1 MKLEGRHTLDAGREV
16 VWSALYDPATLGSIL
31 PGCESFEA
39 ISAHEFRVML
49 RLRVGQT
56 VDQFSGTLWLDHVV
70 PFTGFDFQADG
81 EAAAGLIHG
90 RGRVYLEDAA
100 EQQTVLCYEADF
112 EVGGG
117 LAAATGRLLQT
128 TGRAFARRSL
138 EGLQR
143 QLDLRTR
150 TFTTTVAP
158 PAAQSAAATPL
169 IRLDAARRVLAVL
182 GVLLAVALIWRARGR
197 QHSATPITVVLTEAL
212 PSDPI
217 GNTAEPS

>member
-1 MKLEGRHTLDAGREV
+1 MKLEGRQTLAAGREV
-16 VWSALYDPATLGSIL
+16 VWSALTDPATLGSIL

-39 ISAHEFRVML
+39 ISAHEFRVTL
-49 RLRVGQT
+49 RMRVGQT
-56 VDQFSGTLWLDHVV
+56 VDQFSGTLWLDRVV

-100 EQQTVLCYEADF
+100 EQQTALCYEADF

-138 EGLQR
+138 EGLER

-150 TFTTTVAP
+150 TFTTTAA
-158 PAAQSAAATPL
+158 PAAAPSPAATRVA
-169 IRLDAARRVLAVL
+169 RLDAGRRLLAVL
-182 GVLLAVALIWRARGR
+182 GVLLAIVLLWRARGR
-197 QHSATPITVVLTEAL
+197 RRSADPITVVVTEAL
-212 PSDPI
+212 PTTAP
-217 GNTAEPS
+217 GNTAEHS